1 MYFFIHCNIIHCL
14 CLGSSARAARDQLLS
29 NAKVFLR
36 EEQFAKYESAVPNVR
51 WFQAQR
57 EALGNEAWLYSMLE
71 LAQAEDALQ
80 WGFDETSINGV
91 PTLNQ

>member
-1 MYFFIHCNIIHCL
+1 M
-14 CLGSSARAARDQLLS
+14 LS